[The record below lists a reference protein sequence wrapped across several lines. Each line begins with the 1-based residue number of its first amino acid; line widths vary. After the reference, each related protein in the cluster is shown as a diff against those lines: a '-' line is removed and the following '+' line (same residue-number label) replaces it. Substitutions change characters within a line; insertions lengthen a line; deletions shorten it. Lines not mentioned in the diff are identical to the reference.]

1 MSILVPNLLSFV
13 LLTLVCAGAAAF
25 MAGRAL
31 AGAWKA
37 PSMILLYAVPLAG
50 AARFLHFALVGE
62 PTSLTSEGLAQA
74 GLAYVLMAAFAA
86 AGFAV
91 RRRAQMA
98 RQYPWL
104 RAGST

>member
-1 MSILVPNLLSFV
+1 MTDLVPNLFSFI

-37 PSMILLYAVPLAG
+37 PGMTLLYAMPLAG

-62 PTSLTSEGLAQA
+62 ATSLAGEGAMRA
-74 GLAYVLMAAFAA
+74 GLAYLLMAAFAM
-86 AGFAV
+86 AGFLV

-104 RAGST
+104 RTASS